1 MKKVFLISLLVLC
14 IVSAAYSAGATEKA
28 EASYP
33 SKAVELVA
41 LGSAGGGS
49 DVLARNITDVITGK
63 NLCSQPVNV
72 VNKAGGGGAVGIA
85 YFSAKQDFDY
95 NLMTINS
102 THCLLIH
109 TTDVIKAGKKAW
121 TPISCVAT
129 DEQTIVTRTE
139 SPYKTWADVEKA
151 IKAKPASMTVGCCDD
166 MDAMTL
172 NILEKETETKFNHTA
187 YFASSEIFTA
197 LLGGHIDFA
206 IANPAEVVGL
216 LEGGRVRVLGTF
228 SPSRLS
234 GLFSEVPNFTE
245 MGYPACQVQ
254 MIRAIV
260 GPADMSREVQLY
272 WSEILKKVSE
282 TPEWQQNYLS
292 KNYLGATYM
301 DCDEFTTFLEKHESD
316 LVSFAKDNGV
326 KIVR

>member
-1 MKKVFLISLLVLC
+1 MKKGIFIVSMVLC
-14 IVSAAYSAGATEKA
+14 VLTNVFANGAQEA
-28 EASYP
+28 SSASYP
-33 SKAVELVA
+33 SGAVELVA

-49 DVLARNITDVITGK
+49 DVLARNITDVITTK
-63 NLCSQPVNV
+63 DLCPQPVNV

-85 YFSAKQDFDY
+85 YFSAKQDADY

-102 THCLLIH
+102 THCLLVH

-151 IKAKPASMTVGCCDD
+151 MKAKPGSTTVGCCDD

-172 NILEKETETKFNHTA
+172 NILEKETGVQFNHTA

-206 IANPAEVVGL
+206 IANPAEIVGL

-234 GLFSEVPNFTE
+234 GLFSEVPTFTE
-245 MGYPACQVQ
+245 MGYEACQVQ
-254 MIRAIV
+254 MIRGIV
-260 GPADMSREVQLY
+260 GPANMSRDVQLY
-272 WSEILKKVSE
+272 WSNILKQVSE
-282 TPEWQQNYLS
+282 TEEWKNNYLN

-301 DCDEFTTFLEKHESD
+301 DCDQFTTFLESHEAN
-316 LVSFAKDNGV
+316 LVEFAKSNGIKV
-326 KIVR
+326 VR